1 MLKLIDYN
9 ILSEAQELYLYWIR
23 SEDMKDM
30 FSEGYVGVTTN
41 VKHRHSGHRL
51 RLETEST
58 DISERFVQ
66 AYKTNKFLVMEV
78 INAGS
83 RGVIELEEYTLRPEP
98 NIGWNVKVG
107 GNGSACV
114 EKLYSQKLVSSFRR
128 LVRQSQGFMDA
139 NFKGEQGLKVFCNI
153 FSNFH
158 APKHYSLVLDDKSK
172 GMFLDNIVVK
182 KTQQYCD
189 EEGFLF
195 YEGEH
200 LTRAEASKVFGVHKK
215 TIDKRMQYGFTP
227 RQAVGLDE
235 YVRKNVVKFELG
247 GKEVFILD
255 NGSTNMD
262 VNFYKEA
269 YEHYTSGN
277 RTFTKFC
284 KDNGM
289 FGANVTRFFKK
300 FGLKSKVDLRSR
312 KEVLC

>member
-1 MLKLIDYN
+1 MLKLINPDT
-9 ILSEAQELYLYWIR
+9 LPESQELYLYWIR
-23 SEDMKDM
+23 SEGMKDM
-30 FSEGYVGVTTN
+30 SSEGYIGVTTN
-41 VKHRHSGHRL
+41 IKNRYGGHDLRL
-51 RLETEST
+51 RSGST
-58 DISERFVQ
+58 DISEHFVQ
-66 AYKTNKFLVMEV
+66 AYQTEDFLIMEV

-83 RGVIELEEYTLRPEP
+83 RSVIEIEEHALRPEP
-98 NIGWNVKVG
+98 NIGWNIKVG
-107 GNGSACV
+107 GNGSGYA
-114 EKLYSQKLVSSFRR
+114 EKLYSQKLVASFRR
-128 LVRQSQGFMDA
+128 LVRQSGDFMDI

-153 FSNFH
+153 FSDFH
-158 APKHYSLVLDDKSK
+158 VPKHYSLVLSDESK

-189 EEGFLF
+189 EDGFLF
-195 YEGEH
+195 YEGRY
-200 LTRAEASKVFGVHKK
+200 LTRKEASTLFGVHKK

-235 YVRKNVVKFELG
+235 YIRKNVVKFELG

-284 KDNGM
+284 KDNNM

-312 KEVLC
+312 KEELC